1 MCAIFHKQFKMLL
14 TSQGKEVIR
23 KMFMVAIEE
32 EKCIG
37 CAQCTQ
43 GCPAQILGM
52 VGAKAEVTGDASECM
67 GCQSCVMTCPAEAIT
82 VTEY

>member
-1 MCAIFHKQFKMLL
+1 
-14 TSQGKEVIR
+14 
-23 KMFMVAIEE
+23 MFMVTIDED
-32 EKCIG
+32 KCVG

-52 VGAKAEVTGDASECM
+52 LEDKASVTGDASECL

>member
-1 MCAIFHKQFKMLL
+1 
-14 TSQGKEVIR
+14 
-23 KMFMVAIEE
+23 MFMVTIDE

-52 VGAKAEVTGDASECM
+52 AEAKASVTGDASECL
-67 GCQSCVMTCPAEAIT
+67 GCQSCVMTCPVEAIT

>member
-1 MCAIFHKQFKMLL
+1 
-14 TSQGKEVIR
+14 
-23 KMFMVAIEE
+23 MFMVTIDE

-37 CAQCTQ
+37 CTQCTQ

-52 VGAKAEVTGDASECM
+52 VETKAEVTGDASECM
-67 GCQSCVMTCPAEAIT
+67 GCQACVMTCPVEAIT

>member
-1 MCAIFHKQFKMLL
+1 
-14 TSQGKEVIR
+14 
-23 KMFMVAIEE
+23 MFMVAIDED
-32 EKCIG
+32 KCVG

-52 VGAKAEVTGDASECM
+52 VEDKASVTGDASECL

>member
-1 MCAIFHKQFKMLL
+1 
-14 TSQGKEVIR
+14 
-23 KMFMVAIEE
+23 MFMVAIDE

-43 GCPAQILGM
+43 CCPAQILGM
-52 VGAKAEVTGDASECM
+52 VGEKAEVTGDAGECM
-67 GCQSCVMTCPAEAIT
+67 GCQSCVMTCPCEAIT